1 MSVADTPEDL
11 PGPAPEEAA
20 RSLRFVGPRSVRLE
34 TGEVPSPD
42 DDEVVV
48 ESLASLVSAGTELM
62 IYRGE
67 APEDLPADETIDALS
82 GDLSFPL
89 EYGYSLVGDV
99 ARVGAEVPAEW
110 LGRRVFAFNPHE
122 SHFAASPDS
131 LVPVPDDVD
140 AETAVFLPIVE
151 TAVNLVM
158 DAAPRIG
165 ERAVVFGAGLVG
177 LATVAS
183 LAEFPL
189 ADLTVVEPIPVR
201 RDLAMRLGADA
212 AVAPADA
219 ADVEEADLVVEL
231 SGSPEALDDAV
242 DVAGYDARVV
252 VGSWYGRK
260 RADLDLG
267 GAFHRERVSIVSSQ
281 VSTISPKLRGRWDAE
296 RRMTVAWSRLRELP
310 VAELVTHRLP
320 IEEAERAYEML
331 DGEPEEAL
339 GVLFEYR

>member
-1 MSVADTPEDL
+1 MADTPDDR

-20 RSLRFVGPRSVRLE
+20 RSLSFVGPRSVRLE
-34 TGEVPSPD
+34 PADVPEPGG
-42 DDEVVV
+42 DEVVV
-48 ESLASLVSAGTELM
+48 ESRASLVSAGTELM

-89 EYGYSLVGDV
+89 EYGYALVGDV

-110 LGRRVFAFNPHE
+110 RGRRVFAFNPHE
-122 SHFAASPDS
+122 SHFAASPDA
-131 LVPVPDDVD
+131 LVPIPDDVD
-140 AETAVFLPIVE
+140 DETAVFLPIVE
-151 TAVNLVM
+151 TAVNLVL

-165 ERAVVFGAGLVG
+165 ERVVVFGAGLVG

-189 ADLTVVEPIPVR
+189 ADLTVVEPIPAR
-201 RDLAMRLGADA
+201 RERAMRLGADA
-212 AVAPADA
+212 AVAPP
-219 ADVEEADLVVEL
+219 DVGDLEEADLVLEL

-281 VSTISPKLRGRWDAE
+281 VSTISPRLRGRWDAE
-296 RRMTVAWSRLRELP
+296 RRMAVAWSRLRALP
-310 VAELVTHRLP
+310 VAELLTHRLP
-320 IEEAERAYEML
+320 IEDAERAYELL

-339 GVLFEYR
+339 GVLFQYR